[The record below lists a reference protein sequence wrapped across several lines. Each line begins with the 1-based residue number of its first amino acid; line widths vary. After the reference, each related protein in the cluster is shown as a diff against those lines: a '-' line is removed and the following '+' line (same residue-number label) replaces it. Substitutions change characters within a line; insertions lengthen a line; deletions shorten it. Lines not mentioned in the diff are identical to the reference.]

1 MSLMESKLPGTHGC
15 RKACDIRGWIV
26 AELAKSMN
34 VAASQIDAFAPLHSL
49 GIDSLAAIGLSG
61 GLASYLGRDVPATL
75 MWDYESIEA
84 IAQALAEQPT
94 APARPRLPQG
104 VLELQ
109 PPGQR
114 PQIFCF
120 PGIGGQGEDFALL
133 ARHLGP
139 TQACYGLAIPES
151 DEQGQPVSRIEQ
163 MASIMAARLCEVES
177 EGPYQL
183 VGYSLGG
190 LLAFEAAAQITAA
203 GKSVSMLAIF
213 DTFTP
218 EGKTLR
224 PRWQRLLLHAWF
236 LATRKDRLQQWY
248 DLMENRLEARQP
260 DLNARSIGQG
270 EFISRCRQASAQYQ
284 PRPYPGSITL
294 FRATERSPQSAFFK
308 LDESNG
314 WRSVARGGIRI
325 IYVPGGHTSL
335 IDSAHAPT
343 SAAAL
348 LAELDRNV
356 PTPDAPN
363 SPELTTMM

>member
-1 MSLMESKLPGTHGC
+1 MSLMESKLPETHAS
-15 RKACDIRGWIV
+15 RKACDIRDWIV

-34 VAASQIDAFAPLHSL
+34 MAASQIDAFAPLHSL

-75 MWDYESIEA
+75 MWDYESIDA
-84 IAQALAEQPT
+84 IAHALAEEPK
-94 APARPRLPQG
+94 ALSKPRLPQG
-104 VLELQ
+104 VVELQ

-114 PQIFCF
+114 PPIFCF
-120 PGIGGQGEDFALL
+120 PGLGGQGEDFALL

-139 TQACYGLAIPES
+139 AQACYGLAIPQY
-151 DEQGQPVSRIEQ
+151 DEQGKPLSTIEQ
-163 MASIMAARLCEVES
+163 MATIMAARLCEVKP

-190 LLAFEAAAQITAA
+190 LLAFEAAAQLTAA

-218 EGKTLR
+218 EGKKLR
-224 PRWQRLLLHAWF
+224 PRWQRLFLHAWF
-236 LATRKDRLQQWY
+236 LAARKDRLQQWY

-260 DLNARSIGQG
+260 ALNARSVGQS

-284 PRPYPGSITL
+284 PRAYPGSITL

-314 WRSVARGGIRI
+314 WRSFAQGGIRI
-325 IYVPGGHTSL
+325 IDVPGGHTSL

-348 LAELDRNV
+348 LAELERQ
-356 PTPDAPN
+356 
-363 SPELTTMM
+363 LH

>member
-1 MSLMESKLPGTHGC
+1 MESKLSGTHA
-15 RKACDIRGWIV
+15 RPKARDIRDWIV

-34 VAASQIDAFAPLHSL
+34 VAASQIDAIAPLHSL

-75 MWDYESIEA
+75 MWDYESIDA
-84 IAQALAEQPT
+84 IAHALAEQPMT
-94 APARPRLPQG
+94 PSKPRLPQG
-104 VLELQ
+104 VVELQ

-114 PQIFCF
+114 PPIFCF

-139 TQACYGLAIPES
+139 AQACYGLTIPEW
-151 DEQGQPVSRIEQ
+151 DKQGQPLSKIEQ
-163 MASIMAARLCEVES
+163 MASIMAARLCEVQP

-190 LLAFEAAAQITAA
+190 LLAFEAAAQLTSA
-203 GKSVSMLAIF
+203 GKSVPMLAIF

-218 EGKTLR
+218 AGKTLR
-224 PRWQRLLLHAWF
+224 PRWQRLFLHAWF

-248 DLMENRLEARQP
+248 DLMEKRLEARQP
-260 DLNARSIGQG
+260 ALNARSIGES
-270 EFISRCRQASAQYQ
+270 EFTSCCRQASAQYE

-314 WRSVARGGIRI
+314 WRSVARDGVRI
-325 IYVPGGHTSL
+325 IDIPGGHTSL

-348 LAELDRNV
+348 QRELERH
-356 PTPDAPN
+356 TA
-363 SPELTTMM
+363 

>member
-1 MSLMESKLPGTHGC
+1 MSPMENKLVGTHAF
-15 RKACDIRGWIV
+15 RRACDIRDWIV
-26 AELAKSMN
+26 AELGKSMN
-34 VAASQIDAFAPLHSL
+34 VVPSEIDATAPLHSL

-75 MWDYESIEA
+75 MWDYESIDA
-84 IAQALAEQPT
+84 IAQALAEQPA
-94 APARPRLPQG
+94 APSIPRLPKG
-104 VLELQ
+104 AVELQ
-109 PPGQR
+109 PPGQQ
-114 PQIFCF
+114 PPIFCF
-120 PGIGGQGEDFALL
+120 PGLGGRGEDFALL

-139 TQACYGLAIPES
+139 AQACYGLAIPES
-151 DEQGQPVSRIEQ
+151 DEQGQPLSTIQQ
-163 MASIMAARLCEVES
+163 MAAAMVARLCEVEPA
-177 EGPYQL
+177 GPYQL
-183 VGYSLGG
+183 LGYSLGG
-190 LLAFEAAAQITAA
+190 LLAFEAAAQLTAA

-224 PRWQRLLLHAWF
+224 PRWQRLFLHAWF
-236 LATRKDRLQQWY
+236 LATRKDRLGQWY

-260 DLNARSIGQG
+260 DLNERSVGQS

-284 PRPYPGSITL
+284 PRAYPGSITL

-314 WRSVARGGIRI
+314 WRNVAQGGIRI
-325 IYVPGGHTSL
+325 IDVPGGHTSL

-348 LAELDRNV
+348 RRELEIQSR
-356 PTPDAPN
+356 
-363 SPELTTMM
+363 